1 MKATIDRLLTSA
13 PDSCYNSGVKT
24 SKRKSRHLFSLGIIG
39 CIITTGSVFVSRAHG
54 DSIVNLSADQQQAI
68 DDRQNQLDEIKA
80 KIKAYQKIVDLKKV
94 QGATLS
100 DQLDVLTAQAA
111 KLEIEIRQTEQQVA
125 DLSQGLQD
133 VQTNITEKERIIIQ
147 ERQILSELIRTSSSL
162 VDDGS
167 AILLASTGNDLDFL
181 MNRDD
186 WMSETNARI
195 TGILQDMAT
204 TKKALEG
211 EQQVLVQKKG
221 EVDTL
226 KAQLGQKND
235 ELKTAQTNKAA
246 LLVKTQNE
254 QTRYS
259 SLVDSL
265 QQQRAQIADEIG
277 ALEAGL
283 MDGTFPSADKGY
295 LAYPV
300 SDHIITQGYGLTSF
314 AKTKINGHY
323 PYGTDSDGK
332 PLGHNGFDFGNK
344 VGTPIFAAAA
354 GKVVGVG
361 NCGNYAYGKWI
372 AIDHGDVTTLYG
384 HLSSQ
389 TVKKGQTIKRG
400 DKIGLM
406 GNTGFS
412 TASHLHFSVFST
424 DSFQVVNSSS
434 VKGVSIPIGKSDN
447 PLNWL

>member
-1 MKATIDRLLTSA
+1 
-13 PDSCYNSGVKT
+13 VKT
-24 SKRKSRHLFSLGIIG
+24 SKWKSRYLFAVGIAG
-39 CIITTGSVFVSRAHG
+39 CIVVTGSVFVSRANG

-100 DQLDVLTAQAA
+100 DQLDALTAQAA

-133 VQTNITEKERIIIQ
+133 IRSNITEKERVMAQ
-147 ERQILSELIRTSSSL
+147 ERQILSELIRTSSSF

-167 AILLASTGNDLDFL
+167 AILLASTGSDLDFL
-181 MNRDD
+181 MKRDE
-186 WMSETNARI
+186 WMNETNARI

-211 EQQVLVQKKG
+211 EQQALVQKKG
-221 EVDTL
+221 EVDAL
-226 KAQLGQKND
+226 KVQLGQKND
-235 ELKTAQTNKAA
+235 ELKVAQTNKTV

-254 QTRYS
+254 QTKYS
-259 SLVDSL
+259 SLVDTL
-265 QQQRAQIADEIG
+265 EQQRAQIADEIG

-300 SDHIITQGYGLTSF
+300 SEHIITQGYGLTGF

-323 PYGTDSDGK
+323 PYGTDSNGN

-344 VGTPIFAAAA
+344 VGTPIYAAAV
-354 GKVVGVG
+354 GKVIATG

-372 AIDHGDVTTLYG
+372 AIEHGDIVTLYG

-389 TVKKGQTIKRG
+389 NAKKGQTVKQG
-400 DKIGLM
+400 DRIGLM

-412 TASHLHFSVFST
+412 TASHLHFSVFSS
-424 DSFQVVNSSS
+424 DSFKVVDSSS

>member
-1 MKATIDRLLTSA
+1 MD
-13 PDSCYNSGVKT
+13 T
-24 SKRKSRHLFSLGIIG
+24 SKWLSGYFSGLACVIAFLFA
-39 CIITTGSVFVSRAHG
+39 VPAYG
-54 DSIVNLSADQQQAI
+54 DSSISNLSADQQQAI
-68 DDRQNQLDEIKA
+68 NDRQDQLDVIQA
-80 KIKAYQKIVDLKKV
+80 KIKAYQKIVSLKKI

-100 DQLDVLTAQAA
+100 DQLDALNAEEA
-111 KLEIEIRQTEQQVA
+111 KLEIEIRQTQQQIA
-125 DLSQGLQD
+125 DLSQGLKD
-133 VQTNITEKERIIIQ
+133 VESNITEKERVMIQ
-147 ERQILSELIRTSSSL
+147 ERQILSELIRSSSGNA
-162 VDDGS
+162 DDGS
-167 AILLASTGNDLDFL
+167 AILLASTGSDLDFL
-181 MNRDD
+181 MKRDD

-195 TGILQDMAT
+195 TGILQDMAA
-204 TKKALEG
+204 TKKSLED
-211 EQQVLVQKKG
+211 QQRALVQKKL
-221 EVDTL
+221 EIDAL
-226 KAQLGQKND
+226 NAQLGQKND
-235 ELKTAQTNKAA
+235 QLQTAQTNKAA

-254 QTRYS
+254 QTKYS

-283 MDGTFPSADKGY
+283 MDGSFPSASSGY

-300 SDHIITQGYGLTSF
+300 SDHIITQGYGVTSF
-314 AKTKINGHY
+314 AKTKINGRY
-323 PYGTDSDGK
+323 PYGTDSNGK

-344 VGTPIFAAAA
+344 VGTPIYAAAN
-354 GKVVGVG
+354 GKVIDVG

-372 AIDHGDVTTLYG
+372 AIDHGDITTLYG

-389 TVKKGQTIKRG
+389 NVKSGQSVKKG

-424 DSFQVVNSSS
+424 GTFKVVDSSS